1 MDETEISGAHPLF
14 TLEENA
20 DEEEAPPDV
29 HFIQVTRWDAGQKF
43 TAPHLFRGDELRS
56 LDQLFGLYGGG
67 KYELIARTA
76 DNSRIVARRTYI
88 LPGESKP
95 LFETGGTKKAPAV
108 DETAAMMAQLM
119 KASQPAPGNNMQT
132 ILALLTVLGPVI
144 GQWLQN
150 QSQQAASQLL
160 AQQNLM
166 ATVMTTAT
174 QSSDKLVTAM
184 AQIYNARP
192 AVAGGST
199 VGSDE
204 FLKGVTWA
212 QELLTGQAEG
222 RAENGDEPSMK
233 DLVGLASAYLHSQGV
248 KTDAPPT
255 NASLP
260 NGAAS

>member
-1 MDETEISGAHPLF
+1 MDETEALTAHPLF

-20 DEEEAPPDV
+20 HEEEAPPEV
-29 HFIQVTRWDAGQKF
+29 HFIAVTRWDAGQKF
-43 TAPHLFRGDELRS
+43 TAPHLFRGDELIS

-95 LFETGGTKKAPAV
+95 LFDAPAPKQSQP
-108 DETAAMMAQLM
+108 DEMAQILATVM
-119 KASQPAPGNNMQT
+119 KAQQPAAGGGMQT
-132 ILALLTVLGPVI
+132 VLALLTVLGPVI
-144 GQWLQN
+144 GTWLQN
-150 QSQQAASQLL
+150 QSQQAQAQLL

-192 AVAGGST
+192 AHDGGSGG
-199 VGSDE
+199 GSAE
-204 FLKGVTWA
+204 FLKGVSWA
-212 QELLTGQAEG
+212 QELVAGQMEG
-222 RAENGDEPSMK
+222 RTENEGEPSIK
-233 DLVGLASAYLHSQGV
+233 DMMGLAMAYLQSQGV
-248 KTDAPPT
+248 NPHPAVNGAPT
-255 NASLP
+255 S